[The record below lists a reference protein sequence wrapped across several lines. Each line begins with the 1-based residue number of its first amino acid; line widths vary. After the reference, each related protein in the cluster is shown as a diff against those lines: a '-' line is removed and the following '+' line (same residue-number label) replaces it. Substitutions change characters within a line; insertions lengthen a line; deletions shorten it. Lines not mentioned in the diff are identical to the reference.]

1 MIHDLGL
8 PFSEATIIQE
18 DQVFIQVMELGWCKI
33 NVCVYTG
40 CINLCYIKYI
50 LHNKTGEII
59 MEHQDCN
66 LLEKITFQS
75 SPLSELGVTPH
86 HQTDP
91 AGGFIKK
98 IFLFTFLS

>member
-1 MIHDLGL
+1 
-8 PFSEATIIQE
+8 
-18 DQVFIQVMELGWCKI
+18 MELGWRKI

-40 CINLCYIKYI
+40 SINLCYIKYI

-75 SPLSELGVTPH
+75 GHCLSRASPPTSDRSCWWIYQENLLVYFPVLIIIKFSSVQSCQLTLGL
-86 HQTDP
+86 D
-91 AGGFIKK
+91 
-98 IFLFTFLS
+98 

>member
-1 MIHDLGL
+1 MC
-8 PFSEATIIQE
+8 
-18 DQVFIQVMELGWCKI
+18 VFIQAGL
-33 NVCVYTG
+33 G

-75 SPLSELGVTPH
+75 SPLSELGVTPA

-91 AGGFIKK
+91 GGGFIKK